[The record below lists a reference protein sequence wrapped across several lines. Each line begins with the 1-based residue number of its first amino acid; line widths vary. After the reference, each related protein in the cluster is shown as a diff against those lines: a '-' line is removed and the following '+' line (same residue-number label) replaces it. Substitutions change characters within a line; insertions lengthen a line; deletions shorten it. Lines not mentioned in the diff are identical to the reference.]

1 MFEHLLVPLDGSKL
15 AEAALPLATAVAQ
28 KFHSKITLVSAV
40 HLPYYVGDGLD
51 FAEVYGRISQNMEDE
66 AKEYLRQKQKSLLSQ
81 KIHTNIE
88 IVIGQPPADAILLT
102 AKELNV
108 DTIVMS
114 THGRG
119 GLMRWVFG
127 SVADLVLRNASV
139 PVLLARALEEPS
151 LQDNTVQT
159 EHGKHIEIG

>member
-15 AEAALPLATAVAQ
+15 AEVALPMATAVAQ
-28 KFHSKITLVSAV
+28 KFHSKITLVTAV

-66 AKEYLRQKQKSLLSQ
+66 AKEYLQQKQKALLALGVR
-81 KIHTNIE
+81 TNLE
-88 IVIGQPPADAILLT
+88 IVIGQPPADAILQT
-102 AKELNV
+102 AKQQNI

-127 SVADLVLRNASV
+127 SVADLVLRNAPV
-139 PVLLARALEEPS
+139 PVLLARASEDS
-151 LQDNTVQT
+151 SSYGNTVQT
-159 EHGKHIEIG
+159 SHEELLELG